1 MNIKKIFNSFGKDW
15 KYLFKMES
23 PKTSDINSSTKIILL
38 FLGTAILFFLWWGIN
53 LTNLISANILP
64 SPIKVFSSFEELV
77 VKKHLI
83 QNTIY
88 SFGINFA
95 GYIIAIL
102 IALPLGFILGLIPGF
117 REMFSKQI
125 DTARFLPIPAVTG
138 IFLAI
143 FGLSVWLKIN
153 FLAFGIFV
161 YLLPVVV
168 IRIIEVDK
176 TYKQTIWTLGANKW
190 QQLRRVYIPSVLSRV
205 SDDIRVLV
213 AISWT
218 YIVVAEMMFNTGGL
232 GGLIPIVRQETRYDM
247 LYAILLVFVFI
258 AFIQDKL
265 LMILDKSAFKFKYV

>member
-1 MNIKKIFNSFGKDW
+1 MNIKKIFSNFGKDW

-23 PKTSDINSSTKIILL
+23 PKTSDISSSTKLILL

-53 LTNLISANILP
+53 LTNLISSNILP
-64 SPIKVFSSFEELV
+64 SPIKVFGSFEELIM
-77 VKKHLI
+77 KKHLI
-83 QNTIY
+83 ENAGY

-176 TYKQTIWTLGANKW
+176 IYKQTIWTLGANKW

-265 LMILDKSAFKFKYV
+265 LMGLDKMAFKFKYV